1 MEFLLL
7 TLFNTL
13 FCLLL
18 PKTVSWL
25 STKFA
30 RHRAKPISDAESLQ
44 QSWEKPSYADEIHSE
59 ISESEVR
66 PELTTLSR

>member
-13 FCLLL
+13 FCLFL

-25 STKFA
+25 STKFV
-30 RHRAKPISDAESLQ
+30 RMKAKRISDADSLQ
-44 QSWEKPSYADEIHSE
+44 QSWEKPSYADHLHSE
-59 ISESEVR
+59 ISESEVH
-66 PELTTLSR
+66 PELTSVSR